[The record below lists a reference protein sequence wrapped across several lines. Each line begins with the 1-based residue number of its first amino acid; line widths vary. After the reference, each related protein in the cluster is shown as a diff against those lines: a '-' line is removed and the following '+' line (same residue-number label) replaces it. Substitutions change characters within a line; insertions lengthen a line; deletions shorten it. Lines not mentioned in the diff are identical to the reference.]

1 MKEQYVKPI
10 LVYENFSLAQT
21 IARNCGDT
29 HTSSLGES
37 THYNYDTCAWDAG
50 GLTIFLLYVENGPCE
65 DWGPESPDE
74 VDGFEIE
81 GMCYNNP
88 DGGQEIFS
96 SI

>member
-10 LVYENFSLAQT
+10 LVYEDFSLTQT
-21 IARNCGDT
+21 IARSCGDT
-29 HTSSLGES
+29 HQSTLGQS
-37 THYNYDTCAWDAG
+37 THYDEYTCAWDAG
-50 GLTIFLLYVENGPCE
+50 DLLIFMLYIENTPCE
-65 DWGPESPDE
+65 EGPEDE
-74 VDGFEIE
+74 EEAAIYEIE